1 MFGRAVACMA
11 AVDMVNKSQHSEE
24 HSKRSAAQREPMT
37 SQRSYTAPDPTQVQQ
52 PPVTISELGAQLRSL
67 RKQRRLT
74 LAELSAASEVSSGL
88 LSQMERGLGNPSFNT
103 LVQVAHALGVPVAS
117 LFRREEGGS
126 PVVRADNR
134 RRLDIH
140 AGSSDE
146 PTVTE
151 LLTPGLSGA
160 LEVLLVEVPAGY
172 SSEAT
177 PFMHE
182 GEEFGFIL
190 EGRHEIHLADTTYT
204 LVAGDSIT
212 YSSRI
217 PHWYRN
223 AGEDRVR
230 SIWVITPPTF

>member
-1 MFGRAVACMA
+1 MPSDR
-11 AVDMVNKSQHSEE
+11 SE
-24 HSKRSAAQREPMT
+24 
-37 SQRSYTAPDPTQVQQ
+37 TAPHPSKAEQ
-52 PPVTISELGAQLRSL
+52 PPVTITELGAQLRTL
-67 RKQRRLT
+67 RKQRGLT
-74 LAELSAASEVSSGL
+74 LAQLGAAADVSSGL

-126 PVVRADNR
+126 PVVRQGER
-134 RRLDIH
+134 RRMDIH
-140 AGSSDE
+140 AGSGDE

-151 LLTPGLSGA
+151 LLTPGLNGA
-160 LEVLLVEVPAGY
+160 LEVLLVEVPPGY

-177 PFMHE
+177 PFVHE
-182 GEEFGFIL
+182 GEEFGLIL
-190 EGRHEIHLADTTYT
+190 EGRHEVHLADTTYT
-204 LVAGDSIT
+204 LEMGDSIT

-223 AGEDRVR
+223 PGADRVR